1 MSELQISELNSTSLT
16 VLNDRETSA
25 VVGGGTVKSYNNNTQ
40 IGVNLSSIHQ
50 LATGGGWFSGGG
62 KNKAF
67 VGQHVSNS
75 IS

>member
-25 VVGGGTVKSYNNNTQ
+25 IVGGFTFYSYNNNTQ
-40 IGVNLSSIHQ
+40 LGLNLSSIQQ
-50 LATGGGWFSGGG
+50 LATGGGKASSGG

-67 VGQHVSNS
+67 VHQSVYNS
-75 IS
+75 LF